1 MNYCHFS
8 HRNFTHVAGKIYK
21 SHRTFLRSRHRRY
34 LNVRVQIAVFYN
46 SPCMCNIVTHISTA
60 WPVLIVSSLS
70 KDSCHYTF
78 INLIHVFIFNASELG
93 VNWYRMMLFVW
104 KSWSNFP
111 LFSPKSF
118 VLEVEAIVELARSL
132 TDFTRLIDFKI
143 TLFRF
148 LTGETFL
155 VLFNDMIK
163 MLW

>member
-1 MNYCHFS
+1 M
-8 HRNFTHVAGKIYK
+8 
-21 SHRTFLRSRHRRY
+21 FL
-34 LNVRVQIAVFYN
+34 
-46 SPCMCNIVTHISTA
+46 
-60 WPVLIVSSLS
+60 
-70 KDSCHYTF
+70 
-78 INLIHVFIFNASELG
+78 ELG

-104 KSWSNFP
+104 KSWRNFP
-111 LFSPKSF
+111 LFSQKSF